1 MHTASTAAGN
11 ALSPPLIVAGVE
23 LLMPISGVAPCA
35 NVRTYKVCATNSCS
49 GTAISAAIQE
59 AIVDQVDVINY
70 SISGGRTPW
79 GDADGLFL
87 DAVNADIFVA
97 SCRQY
102 EHMDP
107 DPVAN
112 VNHRGP
118 WVMSV
123 ANSTHNRVVA
133 FDFDVD
139 GSLQDVPAQ
148 PHRMV
153 LPFLQE

>member
-1 MHTASTAAGN
+1 
-11 ALSPPLIVAGVE
+11 
-23 LLMPISGVAPCA
+23 
-35 NVRTYKVCATNSCS
+35 
-49 GTAISAAIQE
+49 
-59 AIVDQVDVINY
+59 VDQVDVINY

-79 GDADGLFL
+79 GDADRLFL

-97 SCRQY
+97 ASAGNTSTSI
-102 EHMDP
+102 P

-148 PHRMV
+148 PSNGIAFPAGVTGANLRSAASLGNELGCTAGGAFAAGAFSGQIVQVHSLV
-153 LPFLQE
+153 KSH